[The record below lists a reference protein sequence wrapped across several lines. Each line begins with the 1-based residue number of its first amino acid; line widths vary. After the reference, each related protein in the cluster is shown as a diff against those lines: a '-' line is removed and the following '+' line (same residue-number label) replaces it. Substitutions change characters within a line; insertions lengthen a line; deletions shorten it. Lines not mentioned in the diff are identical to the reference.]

1 MGATCISSICFKK
14 NYNLHAK
21 FMILMFFNVFSF
33 FFLYRNVF
41 IIIIYTWPIYTI
53 FFFIFFCIFFFTFFL
68 EIYSTQIKKMVFIV
82 AIATL
87 FYFLAML
94 KISLRSYIF
103 FVDVYNLY
111 YL

>member
-1 MGATCISSICFKK
+1 MRATCISSICFLK

-21 FMILMFFNVFSF
+21 FMILMYFNLFSFFSLQFFLEMFLLLLFTLGIFIPF
-33 FFLYRNVF
+33 FFLYLILYIVF
-41 IIIIYTWPIYTI
+41 WR
-53 FFFIFFCIFFFTFFL
+53 FILHRLRKWC
-68 EIYSTQIKKMVFIV
+68 FIV